1 MFELKGN
8 IWDVPTAD
16 IICITTNGIVKTNG
30 EAVMGGG
37 IAKEC
42 ANKFRYTPVTLGDK
56 IKNSGNHVHQIH
68 NPSDLFGAGPFI
80 YSFPTKE
87 HWRDKSLI
95 PLIERSAKELV
106 RQVDHLEAELDDGS
120 LMVLVPRPGCGLG
133 GLQWG
138 QVKGAI
144 EPIFDNRFFLVSPPD
159 RGL

>member
-8 IWDVPTAD
+8 IWDVPCAD
-16 IICITTNGIVKTNG
+16 IVCVTTNGIVRSDGT
-30 EAVMGGG
+30 AVMGGG

-42 ANKFRYTPVTLGDK
+42 AQRFPASQRVLGEE
-56 IKNSGNHVHQIH
+56 IKAKGNHVHLIH
-68 NPSDLFGAGPFI
+68 DPAALFAAGPLI

-95 PLIERSAKELV
+95 KLIARSAKELV
-106 RQVDHLEAELDDGS
+106 EEVNRLEFYYQDGP

-138 QVKGAI
+138 QVRPTL
-144 EPIFDNRFFLVSPPD
+144 ENYFDNRFFITSP
-159 RGL
+159 